1 MDTRETKSPR
11 HFFLGRQR
19 RRLLEQLEE
28 VGKTLEREE
37 IYLRTMGTLHPSD
50 IADQA
55 EEECEDQEVAET
67 LPSLRA
73 RYEGI
78 VEALR
83 RLEEN
88 SYGKCA
94 DCGCVIP
101 KRRLQFMPSAVR
113 CLACE
118 ESLEILVGS
127 AAR

>member
-1 MDTRETKSPR
+1 MKTHETKSPR
-11 HFFLGRQR
+11 YFFLRRQR

-28 VGKTLEREE
+28 VGQIVEREE
-37 IYLRTMGTLHPSD
+37 LYLRTMGTLHPSD
-50 IADQA
+50 IADRA

-83 RLEEN
+83 RLEKN
-88 SYGKCA
+88 TYGKCA
-94 DCGCVIP
+94 DCGGAIP
-101 KRRLQFMPSAVR
+101 KRRLRFMPSAVR

-118 ESLEILVGS
+118 ESLEMLVGS
-127 AAR
+127 TTG